1 MRVRA
6 SGFTLIELMIVVAA
20 IAILAAIALP
30 SFNEQVRKSRRST
43 AVADVASRQLE
54 LEKWRAD
61 HPSYAG
67 SALPASDSSSNAN
80 YVIAIPVASTTATS
94 YTITATPQGGQS
106 GDRCGILTAT
116 AGSKPQW
123 ATGSC
128 N

>member
-43 AVADVASRQLE
+43 AVANIASRQLE

-61 HPSYAG
+61 HPTYVG
-67 SALPASDSSSNAN
+67 SAVPASDSSTNLS
-80 YVIAIPVASTTATS
+80 YVIALTPSATG
-94 YTITATPQGGQS
+94 YTITATPQGGQT
-106 GDRCGILTAT
+106 GDRCGVLTAT
-116 AGSKPQW
+116 AGTKPVW
-123 ATGSC
+123 ATASC
-128 N
+128 NN

>member
-6 SGFTLIELMIVVAA
+6 SGFTLIELMIVVAVV
-20 IAILAAIALP
+20 AILAAIALP

-43 AVADVASRQLE
+43 AVADVASLQLA

-61 HPSYAG
+61 NPTYAG
-67 SALPASDSSSNAN
+67 SGVSATNSN
-80 YVIAIPVASTTATS
+80 YVIAVPAASASATS
-94 YTITATPQGGQS
+94 YTITATPQGAQL
-106 GDRCGILTAT
+106 GDRCGIFSAI

-123 ATGSC
+123 ATAGC